1 MNTTESYLPS
11 KKSMIFMAWIICL
24 VVTLNY
30 SYDFFIRAAPG
41 VMAES
46 LKNAFKID
54 STQIGWLSSAY
65 FISYTI
71 MQIPAGIILDKY
83 NRKFVSPPSP
93 AKEVLTLI
101 STLDKKEYII
111 KKTCKE

>member
-1 MNTTESYLPS
+1 MPNESYLPS
-11 KKSMIFMAWIICL
+11 KKYMIFMAWIICL
-24 VVTLNY
+24 VVTLDY

-46 LKNAFKID
+46 LKDTFNID
-54 STQIGWLSSAY
+54 SAQIGWLSSAY

-83 NRKFVSPPSP
+83 NRKFII
-93 AKEVLTLI
+93 AGATVLCVIGNYLG
-101 STLDKKEYII
+101 SVAN
-111 KKTCKE
+111 